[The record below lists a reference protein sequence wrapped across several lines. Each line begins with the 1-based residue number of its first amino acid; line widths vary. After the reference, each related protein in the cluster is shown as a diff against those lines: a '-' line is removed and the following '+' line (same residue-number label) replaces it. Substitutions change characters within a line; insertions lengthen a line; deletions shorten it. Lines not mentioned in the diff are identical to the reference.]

1 MKNQDWHNDV
11 IYQIYPKSFFD
22 TNGDGIGDIPG
33 IISKL
38 DYLKDLGIDDIW
50 LSPVFVSPMK
60 DNGYDIAD
68 YRHIDP
74 IFGTD
79 EDMDNLLSEAKK
91 RNLGIILDLVVN
103 HTSSENWYFKQAR
116 LSKDN
121 PYRNFYIWRD
131 KPNSLESVFSG
142 SAWEFDSQ
150 TNQYYLHLF
159 AKEQPDLNWDNPKM
173 RNEIYSMMNY
183 WLDKG
188 VKGFRMDVIENIGK
202 DPDRGI
208 VANGPHLH
216 DYLQEMNERTF
227 GPRGGLAIGECW
239 NSNNDNRILYL
250 DPKRKEL
257 SMVFQFDQITAFWD
271 EKYGKWFRKPFD
283 LRTLKERIFAHES
296 KDQDVAWNTLFW
308 ENHDLP
314 RSVSIYSQPPY
325 RKEAAKLLFAINAFL
340 KGTPFIYQ
348 GEELGMENGELQ
360 ISDLE
365 DIESKNIFQVLSN
378 DCTLNQEDVKRRILE
393 ISRDNARTPM
403 QWDSS
408 KNSGFTKGKPWLKV
422 ADSYYKTRNVQQE
435 SLNPD
440 SVLNFYKKILHLRKK
455 KKLQHIIVNGSF
467 IPLEEESHTSFAFKR
482 SLLGNSL
489 VFYGNFSNEAI
500 AVPSHYI
507 LKKTIISNGLFDEK
521 LKPYG
526 FVVTVG

>member
-1 MKNQDWHNDV
+1 
-11 IYQIYPKSFFD
+11 
-22 TNGDGIGDIPG
+22 
-33 IISKL
+33 
-38 DYLKDLGIDDIW
+38 
-50 LSPVFVSPMK
+50 
-60 DNGYDIAD
+60 
-68 YRHIDP
+68 
-74 IFGTD
+74 
-79 EDMDNLLSEAKK
+79 
-91 RNLGIILDLVVN
+91 
-103 HTSSENWYFKQAR
+103 
-116 LSKDN
+116 
-121 PYRNFYIWRD
+121 
-131 KPNSLESVFSG
+131 
-142 SAWEFDSQ
+142 
-150 TNQYYLHLF
+150 
-159 AKEQPDLNWDNPKM
+159 
-173 RNEIYSMMNY
+173 
-183 WLDKG
+183 
-188 VKGFRMDVIENIGK
+188 MDVIENIGK

-403 QWDSS
+403 QWDHSS
-408 KNSGFTKGKPWLKV
+408 TAGFSAAAKTWLPTNPNKE
-422 ADSYYKTRNVQQE
+422 TINVKDEEQDK
-435 SLNPD
+435 S
-440 SVLNFYKKILHLRKK
+440 SILNFYKTLIQLRLKDPVLSFGDFEPVATKGTIAAYYRGYDGHLDFVLLNLTNRKQRLPK
-455 KKLQHIIVNGSF
+455 SIRSMRGKVLLSNYYGAGFAYKRFLRPYESMIVS
-467 IPLEEESHTSFAFKR
+467 IK
-482 SLLGNSL
+482 
-489 VFYGNFSNEAI
+489 
-500 AVPSHYI
+500 
-507 LKKTIISNGLFDEK
+507 
-521 LKPYG
+521 
-526 FVVTVG
+526 